1 MWQIV
6 VDDRGARLVQGA
18 RWATVV
24 GVLMVIFGAVG
35 AIAGFIAG
43 RPIVGIIFLGL
54 MLAPGVALTQTLG
67 KMRERPIASVAKTVA
82 VPGGVTVTLLD
93 SERKRHELETDADT
107 VRKILESITQTNDGA

>member
-18 RWATVV
+18 RWARIV
-24 GVLMVIFGAVG
+24 GILMVIFGALG
-35 AIAGFIAG
+35 AVAAFIAE
-43 RPIVGIIFLGL
+43 RPIVGIILLAL

-67 KMRERPIASVAKTVA
+67 KVRERPIASVAKTVA

-93 SERKRHELETDADT
+93 SERKRHELQTDADT
-107 VRKILESITQTNDGA
+107 VRRILESLTQSGEGA